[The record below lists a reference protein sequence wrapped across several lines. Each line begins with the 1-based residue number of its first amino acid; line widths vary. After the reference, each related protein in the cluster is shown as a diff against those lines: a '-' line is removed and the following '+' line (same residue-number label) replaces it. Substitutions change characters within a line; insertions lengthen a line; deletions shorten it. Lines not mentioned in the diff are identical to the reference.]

1 MVRKLKRCYKAY
13 KKVGK
18 INLDLFNEM
27 GFDFDR
33 TVYASPGVINHIIR
47 HHAKQ
52 LTRNVK
58 DNLVSVIKTI
68 ISDPDYI
75 TLDKVR
81 GGITRIEFIKKI
93 DSILLLGLEV
103 DTENQY
109 IYVATLYPITKNKLE
124 SRRYS
129 GKLISYD
136 QVAIEKNK

>member
-1 MVRKLKRCYKAY
+1 MKKDYNTY

-18 INLDLFNEM
+18 INLDLVKKI
-27 GFDFDR
+27 GFSFDR

-58 DNLVSVIKTI
+58 DNLMSIIKTI

-81 GGITRIEFIKKI
+81 GGIIRIEFIKKI

-103 DTENQY
+103 DTENKY

-124 SRRYS
+124 ARRYS

-136 QVAIEKNK
+136 QVAVEKNK